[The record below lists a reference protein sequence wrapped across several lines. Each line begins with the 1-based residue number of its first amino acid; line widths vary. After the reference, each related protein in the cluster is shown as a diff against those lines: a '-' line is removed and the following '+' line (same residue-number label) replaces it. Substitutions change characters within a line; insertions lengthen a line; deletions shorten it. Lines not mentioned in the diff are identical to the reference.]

1 MKNCGQKMNEREY
14 FFDSYAII
22 ELILEN
28 KNYEK
33 FRSNLINTSTL
44 NLMEVYY
51 FLLRTYNKQ
60 TADYW
65 LKTLRF
71 SLINIIKLNIA
82 LTSSFFRFNNKK
94 DKLSYIDCLG
104 YVLSKEL
111 NMKFLTGDS
120 KFKNKENVE
129 FVK

>member
-1 MKNCGQKMNEREY
+1 MIY

-33 FRSNLINTSTL
+33 FKDDVINTSTT

-51 FLLRTYNKQ
+51 FLLRTYNKE
-60 TADYW
+60 TADFW
-65 LKTLRF
+65 MK
-71 SLINIIKLNIA
+71 KLNFNLSNILKLDVA
-82 LTSSFFRFNNKK
+82 LKSSYFRFKNKK
-94 DKLSYIDCLG
+94 EKLSYIDCLG
-104 YVLSKEL
+104 YILSKEMS
-111 NMKFLTGDS
+111 MKFLTGDE
-120 KFKNKENVE
+120 KFKNKDNVE

>member
-1 MKNCGQKMNEREY
+1 MKY

-28 KNYEK
+28 NAYKIFKE
-33 FRSNLINTSTL
+33 NLITTNTL

-51 FLLRTYNKQ
+51 FLLRTYNKE
-60 TADYW
+60 TADFW
-65 LKTLRF
+65 MKKLNF
-71 SLINIIKLNIA
+71 SLSNIIRLDLA
-82 LTSSFFRFNNKK
+82 LKSSYFKFKNKK
-94 DKLSYIDCLG
+94 EKLSYIDCIG
-104 YVLSKEL
+104 YLLADEMKI
-111 NMKFLTGDS
+111 KFLTGDE

>member
-1 MKNCGQKMNEREY
+1 MEY

-33 FRSNLINTSTL
+33 FKNSSINTSTL

-65 LKTLRF
+65 LKILKF
-71 SLINIIKLNIA
+71 NLANIIKLNVA
-82 LTSSFFRFNNKK
+82 LTSSFFRFNN
-94 DKLSYIDCLG
+94 
-104 YVLSKEL
+104 
-111 NMKFLTGDS
+111 
-120 KFKNKENVE
+120 NK
-129 FVK
+129 

>member
-1 MKNCGQKMNEREY
+1 MGY
-14 FFDSYAII
+14 FFDTYAII

-33 FRSNLINTSTL
+33 FRNDKITTTTI

-51 FLLRTYNKQ
+51 SLLRKYNKE
-60 TADYW
+60 TADFW
-65 LKTLRF
+65 MKNLKF
-71 SLINIIKLNIA
+71 NLINMIKLDVA
-82 LTSSFFRFNNKK
+82 LKSSYFRFNNKK
-94 DKLSYIDCLG
+94 EDLSYVDCLG
-104 YVLSKEL
+104 YILAREMNL
-111 NMKFLTGDS
+111 IFLTGDE

>member
-1 MKNCGQKMNEREY
+1 MSY

-33 FRSNLINTSTL
+33 FKDHVVTTRTL

-51 FLLRTYNKQ
+51 FLLRAYNKQ
-60 TADYW
+60 TADFW
-65 LKTLRF
+65 MKRLEFNL
-71 SLINIIKLNIA
+71 SNIIRLDVA
-82 LTSSFFRFNNKK
+82 LKSSYFRFNNKK
-94 DKLSYIDCLG
+94 EKLSYIDCFG
-104 YVLSKEL
+104 YILSREMKL
-111 NMKFLTGDS
+111 KFLTGDE
-120 KFKNKENVE
+120 KFRKKENVE

>member
-1 MKNCGQKMNEREY
+1 MGY

-33 FRSNLINTSTL
+33 IQEDTITTTTL

-51 FLLRTYNKQ
+51 FLLRKYNKQ
-60 TADYW
+60 TADFW
-65 LKTLRF
+65 MKELKF
-71 SLINIIKLNIA
+71 NIIDIIKLDVA
-82 LTSSFFRFNNKK
+82 LKSSYFRFSNKK
-94 DKLSYIDCLG
+94 EKLSYIDCIG
-104 YVLSKEL
+104 YVIANTL
-111 NMKFLTGDS
+111 NIKFLTGDS